1 MKWPTCK
8 TANAEFKDGMLK
20 VQAYGLFPTDLNQA
34 KENYEQRNQIQ

>member
-20 VQAYGLFPTDLNQA
+20 VQAYSLFPDGPKLSIG
-34 KENYEQRNQIQ
+34 KL